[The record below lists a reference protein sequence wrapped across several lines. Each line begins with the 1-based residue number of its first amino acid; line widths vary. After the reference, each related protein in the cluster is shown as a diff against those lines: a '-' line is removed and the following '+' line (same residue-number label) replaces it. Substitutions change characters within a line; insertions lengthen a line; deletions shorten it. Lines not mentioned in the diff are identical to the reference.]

1 MQKLSRILVAIDRME
16 NVAAILDK
24 AVSLARCFQARVEVM
39 VCDARQATLVASR
52 CSELGYAEVDLFSAF
67 RGEDPLHEL
76 IMRRVSLTQPDMVI
90 KDPAGAHPVRRWTL
104 DQNDWQLADTCP
116 VPLVLMGARPWT
128 QPVRFAAAVD
138 VADREAETVT
148 RGILQSAGMLA
159 QGCRGHLDVIYS
171 EREMHCHTL
180 RMERAVKIAALVRE
194 FHVGCERL
202 QIFDGAPEKVMP
214 RLLSARHYDVLVLGG
229 VSHRSGLLA
238 SMNLLTSS
246 LVEAADADVVLV
258 KASERVA
265 QSRFARP
272 SSGKQRLDE
281 AQQLA

>member
-1 MQKLSRILVAIDRME
+1 MQKLSRVLVAIDRPE

-24 AVSLARCFQARVEVM
+24 AVSLARCFRARVEVM
-39 VCDARQATLVASR
+39 VCDSRQATLVAAR
-52 CSELGYAEVDLFSAF
+52 CTGLGYSEVDLFSAF
-67 RGEDPLHEL
+67 RGDDPMHEL
-76 IMRRVSLTQPDMVI
+76 ISRRVLLSQPDLVI

-104 DQNDWQLADTCP
+104 DQNDWQLADSCP
-116 VPLVLMGARPWT
+116 VPLILMGARPWS

-138 VADREAETVT
+138 VADREAEAVT

-171 EREMHCHTL
+171 EREKDCHTL

-202 QIFDGAPEKVMP
+202 QIFDGEPEKVMP
-214 RLLSARHYDVLVLGG
+214 RLLGARHYDVLVLGA

-272 SSGKQRLDE
+272 SSGQQRLDE